1 MKFAAFYG
9 RYSCER
15 QSEQSIE
22 GQMSVCQ
29 KYAEQNGLK
38 IAPVLSVRL
47 PQTRLLRRN
56 YAFLQELLKSDCVFP
71 RFVVLYSC
79 QTILIL
85 TKQVTSA

>member
-47 PQTRLLRRN
+47 PQERLLRRN
-56 YAFLQELLKSDCVFP
+56 YAILRELLKSDCVFF
-71 RFVVLYSC
+71 RFVIFYSC
-79 QTILIL
+79 DTIL
-85 TKQVTSA
+85 

>member
-38 IAPVLSVRL
+38 IVETYIDRAMTGTNDHRSAFQKMLADCEKKRAMGYRARL
-47 PQTRLLRRN
+47 RHRPLRKK
-56 YAFLQELLKSDCVFP
+56 LH
-71 RFVVLYSC
+71 
-79 QTILIL
+79 
-85 TKQVTSA
+85 

>member
-56 YAFLQELLKSDCVFP
+56 YAFLQELLKSDCNFP
-71 RFVVLYSC
+71 RFVVLYTC
-79 QTILIL
+79 DTIL
-85 TKQVTSA
+85 